1 MSRITILMLVA
12 IMPGIAVQAEENPDL
27 QTDTASGGIDAPLI
41 LDLKTAQ
48 QRALADNPAL
58 QAAAARVDQ
67 AEARVK
73 QARSAYFPQVE
84 ASYSATHTELPEA
97 TVEAARDGAL
107 MQGLTGLRSVLNM
120 PGSTVSQ
127 FASAGNTV
135 VQALRARDAVPH
147 STDSYGTSI
156 TASYLVFNGFARK
169 FTLAIAKF
177 GEQETEA
184 AQMEA
189 RRLLLDAVARSFHG
203 VQLAREG
210 VRIAEADL
218 VFNERLLKEA
228 ELRRELGA
236 GSLSDVLNFEVQARA
251 ARAALLTAQ
260 RDQELARIGLASLMG
275 IPEGQMPEKVQIEE
289 LALNQPD
296 ELEQPDEDAQVALA
310 LEQRPDL
317 ERGRY
322 ALKRAEAA
330 VGQRRAAYYPQ
341 VAAFASRDARR
352 ADNSRFRK
360 DDFASTV
367 GLSVTVDLFS
377 GGRNRAGVNEAKAA
391 RREAVFNLSGA
402 EINAAAEVRQALAE
416 LFNAQEQLL
425 LQREAAEYV
434 AKNRDLVE
442 KEYRAGQGSLVRL
455 TQAQRDLVAAQS
467 RLALARVAVRQAW
480 HSLRTGTAETL
491 KPFEGDA
498 YAGVD

>member
-1 MSRITILMLVA
+1 MSRIAFLMLFSILSSMA
-12 IMPGIAVQAEENPDL
+12 LEAEESAVLEPA
-27 QTDTASGGIDAPLI
+27 TVSVCIDAPLVI
-41 LDLKTAQ
+41 DLKTAQ

-58 QAAAARVDQ
+58 QAAAARVEQ

-73 QARSAYFPQVE
+73 QARSAYFPQIE
-84 ASYSATHTELPEA
+84 ASYSATHTELPET
-97 TVEAARDGAL
+97 TVEAARDAVFL
-107 MQGLTGLRSVLNM
+107 QGLTGLRSVLNL
-120 PGSTVSQ
+120 PGTPASQ
-127 FASAGNTV
+127 FASAGNTIT
-135 VQALRARDAVPH
+135 QALRARDTVPH
-147 STDSYGTSI
+147 STDSYGASI

-184 AQMEA
+184 AHMEA
-189 RRLLLDAVARSFHG
+189 QRLLLDAVARSFHG

-218 VFNERLLKEA
+218 AFNERLLKEA
-228 ELRRELGA
+228 EVRRDLGA

-260 RDQELARIGLASLMG
+260 RDEELARIGLASLMG
-275 IPEGQMPEKVQIEE
+275 IPEGKLPDNVRIEE
-289 LALNQPD
+289 LQP
-296 ELEQPDEDAQVALA
+296 EQPEELARPEGEAQITLA

-317 ERGRY
+317 ERNRY
-322 ALKRAEAA
+322 AVKRSEAA

-341 VAAFASRDARR
+341 VAAFAARDARR
-352 ADNSRFRK
+352 AGNSRFRE

-377 GGRNRAGVNEAKAA
+377 GGRNRAGVAEAKAA
-391 RREAVFNLSGA
+391 RREAAFNLSGA
-402 EINAAAEVRQALAE
+402 EINATAEVRQSLEE
-416 LFNAQEQLL
+416 LFTAQEQLL

-455 TQAQRDLVAAQS
+455 TQAQRDLVAAES

-480 HSLRTGTAETL
+480 HSLRTVTADTL
-491 KPFEGDA
+491 KSF
-498 YAGVD
+498 AGEASAGLD